1 MSSKNATWKKYI
13 YQAVN
18 QNHPKPTGIEEFY
31 ELIQAN
37 VELDEHDLTPPI
49 LRGEYV
55 SGDLNWKRNIRNA
68 LQDEKD
74 KFHLVNIEKGTWALP
89 RELSKYEE
97 INPERS
103 WNIVSSKAREY
114 LEQGTEFSSWIQSQK
129 YKVSDITE
137 KSIMIERLDSDKAQ
151 KITPGQIEKAIR
163 RLNAAGGATGR
174 RTLNYTV
181 AIETALVELHPELT
195 WAREGDFIHSKKRD
209 SSASIG
215 FELDSQT
222 NQVFQ
227 DFQPES
233 IEDARTFVAR
243 TIAIRQGQ
251 PQFRADLLEAYSRRC
266 AITGTD
272 AIQALEAAHIR
283 PYAGPETNHIQN
295 GMILR
300 SDVHSLFD
308 RGLVGVEPEDYSV
321 VMSDVLANSSYSD
334 YNQLR
339 IRLPR
344 DQNKRPSSEALWAH
358 LKEHDLLA
366 FR

>member
-1 MSSKNATWKKYI
+1 MPSKNAVWKKYI
-13 YQAVN
+13 YQAIN
-18 QNHPKPTGIEEFY
+18 LNHPKPTRIEEFY
-31 ELIQAN
+31 EIIQAN
-37 VELDEHDLTPPI
+37 VELDEHDLKPPI

-74 KFHLVNIEKGTWALP
+74 QFRLVNIEKGVWALP
-89 RELSKYEE
+89 RELSIYEE
-97 INPERS
+97 IDAKRS
-103 WNIVSSKAREY
+103 WDVVSSRAREY
-114 LEQGTEFSSWIQSQK
+114 LEGGVEFSSWIQTQR
-129 YKVSDITE
+129 YKISDMTE
-137 KSIMIERLDSDKAQ
+137 KSIIVERLDSDKPQ
-151 KITPGQIEKAIR
+151 KITPGQIEKAIK
-163 RLNAAGGATGR
+163 RLNAAGGASGR

-181 AIETALVELHPELT
+181 AIETALVELHPDLT
-195 WAREGDFIHSKKRD
+195 WARKGDFIHSQKRD
-209 SSASIG
+209 SSAAIG

-227 DFQPES
+227 EFQPES

-251 PQFRADLLEAYSRRC
+251 PQFRAKLLEAYSRRC

-283 PYAGPETNHIQN
+283 PYAGPKTNHVQN
-295 GMILR
+295 GIILR

-308 RGLVGVEPEDYSV
+308 RGLVGVEPDDYSV

-334 YNQLR
+334 YEQLR

-344 DQNKRPSSEALWAH
+344 EQNKRPSAEALWAH
-358 LKEHDLLA
+358 LEEHDLL
-366 FR
+366 